1 VLHGLL
7 GYRRNWYFFIKK
19 FSALHPNLSFLLV
32 DLRNHGDSHVRA
44 FSARGSGFCLKRKT
58 PGRLSAAHSFIMRER
73 YHEASGLLSSLSVLY
88 FGPFL
93 RRQSWIEIH
102 WTASR
107 EQIDATATGTTYICI
122 YNTMT
127 AIMWQFDSIQTRF
140 RSFLNLDCDCQ
151 TLGNWDLI

>member
-1 VLHGLL
+1 MSNRLHLKIKIKLFAVVLTNSFFLTDRVAVVLHGLL

-58 PGRLSAAHSFIMRER
+58 PGRLSAAHSSIMRER

-88 FGPFL
+88 SGPFL

-102 WTASR
+102 
-107 EQIDATATGTTYICI
+107 
-122 YNTMT
+122 
-127 AIMWQFDSIQTRF
+127 
-140 RSFLNLDCDCQ
+140 
-151 TLGNWDLI
+151 